1 MLSVGVQMA
10 GRLVE
15 GEFNTE
21 EGARVLH

>member
-15 GEFNTE
+15 GDFSTDESS
-21 EGARVLH
+21 RVLH